1 MATDARQRALADAEG
16 VLFDLDGTLIDT
28 YETILV
34 SMRYAVNDVLGRDL
48 PDAELMRLVGTPLLD
63 QMIHFAGGD
72 EQRGRELM
80 ALYREHNATVH
91 DAMVRSFPGTAE
103 ALGRM
108 RDAGLKLGIV
118 TSKRHATAER
128 GARIGG
134 VLEYF
139 DLLIGPDDWPE
150 HKPAPGPVLRGC
162 ELLGVS
168 PARCLYVGDS
178 PYDLQA
184 GNAAGCVSVAA
195 AWGMFGRDELAAE
208 HPALMCDTLGELADV
223 LLAAR

>member
-1 MATDARQRALADAEG
+1 MAVNVYSRTLRDVEG

-34 SMRYAVNDVLGRDL
+34 SMRYAVNDVLGKDL
-48 PDAELMRLVGTPLLD
+48 PDSELMRLVGTPLLD
-63 QMIHFAGGD
+63 QLIHFADGD

-80 ALYREHNATVH
+80 DAYRVHNAAVH

-103 ALGRM
+103 ALARM

-118 TSKRHATAER
+118 TSKRHETAER

-134 VLEYF
+134 VLRFF

-162 ELLGVS
+162 ELLDVS

-178 PYDLQA
+178 PYDLRA
-184 GNAAGCVSVAA
+184 GNAAGCISVAA
-195 AWGMFGRDELAAE
+195 LWGMFSADELVAE
-208 HPALMCDTLGELADV
+208 HPAIMCASLGELTDA
-223 LLAAR
+223 LLAGR